1 MKTADIL
8 KEQDFEEIAE
18 TKLDAKHRVSLGKAV
33 EDVAAVKVYKVYCNS
48 NGQIILDPQVTISAS
63 EAWIYRSQGV
73 LNSIRSGLNDARSG
87 KVHKAKEDYS
97 KYITGKE

>member
-8 KEQDFEEIAE
+8 REQDFEEVAE

-33 EDVAAVKVYKVYCNS
+33 EDVINVKIYKVYCNS
-48 NGQIILDPQVTISAS
+48 NGQIILDPQVTIPAS
-63 EAWIYRSQGV
+63 EAWIYKNQDV

-97 KYITGKE
+97 KYIVDKD